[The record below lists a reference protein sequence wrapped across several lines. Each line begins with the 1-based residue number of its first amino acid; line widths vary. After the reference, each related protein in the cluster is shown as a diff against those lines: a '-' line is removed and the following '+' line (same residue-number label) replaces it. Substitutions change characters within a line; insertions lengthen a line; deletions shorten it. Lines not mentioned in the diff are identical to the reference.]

1 MIITCPSCKKK
12 FKIDANLIPN
22 EGRNLKCG
30 SCGHVWFFKNNKN
43 PEMITE
49 NFAEINTN
57 NFSNEKIEQTTSKKY
72 KSKNNDKA
80 LVKYENVQNF
90 SFINLFSYFLVS
102 IISFIALIVV
112 LDTFQ
117 NPLMNVFPNLEL
129 FLFNLFES
137 LKDISLFIGDL
148 L

>member
-1 MIITCPSCKKK
+1 MIITCPCKEKK

-30 SCGHVWFFKNNKN
+30 SCGHIWFFKNNKN

-49 NFAEINTN
+49 NLAETN
-57 NFSNEKIEQTTSKKY
+57 PNDFFNEKIKEATSNKY

-80 LVKYENVQNF
+80 LVKYENVRNF

-102 IISFIALIVV
+102 IISFIALIIV

-117 NPLMNVFPNLEL
+117 NPLINVFPNLEL
-129 FLFNLFES
+129 FLYNLFET

>member
-1 MIITCPSCKKK
+1 MIITCPSCNKK

-49 NFAEINTN
+49 NFTEINTN

-80 LVKYENVQNF
+80 LVKYESVQNF

-102 IISFIALIVV
+102 IISFIALIIV
-112 LDTFQ
+112 LDTFRS
-117 NPLMNVFPNLEL
+117 PLINVFPNLEL
-129 FLFNLFES
+129 FLYNLFET

>member
-49 NFAEINTN
+49 NFTEINTN

-102 IISFIALIVV
+102 IISFIALIIV
-112 LDTFQ
+112 LDTFRS
-117 NPLMNVFPNLEL
+117 PLINVFPNLEL
-129 FLFNLFES
+129 FLYNLFET

>member
-12 FKIDANLIPN
+12 FKIDANLIPS

-30 SCGHVWFFKNNKN
+30 SCGYVWFFKNNKN

-49 NFAEINTN
+49 NFTEINTN

-72 KSKNNDKA
+72 KSKHTDKA

-102 IISFIALIVV
+102 IISFIALIIV
-112 LDTFQ
+112 LDTFRS
-117 NPLMNVFPNLEL
+117 PLINVFPNLEL

-137 LKDISLFIGDL
+137 LKDISLFIRDL

>member
-1 MIITCPSCKKK
+1 MIITCPCKEKK

-43 PEMITE
+43 PEIITE

-72 KSKNNDKA
+72 KSKHTDKA

>member
-12 FKIDANLIPN
+12 FKIDANLIPS

-102 IISFIALIVV
+102 IISFIALIIV
-112 LDTFQ
+112 LDTFRS
-117 NPLMNVFPNLEL
+117 PLINVFPNLEL
-129 FLFNLFES
+129 FLYNLFET
-137 LKDISLFIGDL
+137 LKDMSLFIGDL

>member
-1 MIITCPSCKKK
+1 M
-12 FKIDANLIPN
+12 LIQN

-30 SCGHVWFFKNNKN
+30 SCGHIWFFKNNKN

-49 NFAEINTN
+49 NLAETN
-57 NFSNEKIEQTTSKKY
+57 PNDFFNEKIKEATSNKY

-80 LVKYENVQNF
+80 LVKYENVRNF

-102 IISFIALIVV
+102 IISFIALIIV

-117 NPLMNVFPNLEL
+117 NPLINVFPNLEL
-129 FLFNLFES
+129 FLYNLFET

>member
-12 FKIDANLIPN
+12 FKIDANLIPS

-49 NFAEINTN
+49 NFTEINTN

-102 IISFIALIVV
+102 IISFIALIIV
-112 LDTFQ
+112 LDTFE
-117 NPLMNVFPNLEL
+117 NPLINVFPNLEL
-129 FLFNLFES
+129 FLYNLFET

>member
-1 MIITCPSCKKK
+1 MRILW
-12 FKIDANLIPN
+12 AYL
-22 EGRNLKCG
+22 
-30 SCGHVWFFKNNKN
+30 VFKNNKN

-49 NFAEINTN
+49 NLAETN
-57 NFSNEKIEQTTSKKY
+57 PNDFFNEKIKEATSNKY

-80 LVKYENVQNF
+80 LVKYENVRNF

-102 IISFIALIVV
+102 IISFIALIIV

-117 NPLMNVFPNLEL
+117 NPLINVFPNLEL
-129 FLFNLFES
+129 FLYNLFET

>member
-12 FKIDANLIPN
+12 FKIDANLIPS

-43 PEMITE
+43 PETITE
-49 NFAEINTN
+49 NFTEINTN

-72 KSKNNDKA
+72 KSKHTDKA
-80 LVKYENVQNF
+80 LVKYENEQNF

-117 NPLMNVFPNLEL
+117 NPLVNVFPNLEL

>member
-12 FKIDANLIPN
+12 FKIDANLIPS

-49 NFAEINTN
+49 NFTEINTN
-57 NFSNEKIEQTTSKKY
+57 NFSNEKIEQTTSKKH

-80 LVKYENVQNF
+80 LVKYENTQNF

-102 IISFIALIVV
+102 IISFIALIIV
-112 LDTFQ
+112 LDTFRS
-117 NPLMNVFPNLEL
+117 PLINVFPNLEL
-129 FLFNLFES
+129 FLYNLFET

>member
-12 FKIDANLIPN
+12 FKIDANLIPS

-49 NFAEINTN
+49 NFTEINTN

-102 IISFIALIVV
+102 IISFIALIIV
-112 LDTFQ
+112 LDTFRS
-117 NPLMNVFPNLEL
+117 PLINVFPNLEL
-129 FLFNLFES
+129 FLYNLFET